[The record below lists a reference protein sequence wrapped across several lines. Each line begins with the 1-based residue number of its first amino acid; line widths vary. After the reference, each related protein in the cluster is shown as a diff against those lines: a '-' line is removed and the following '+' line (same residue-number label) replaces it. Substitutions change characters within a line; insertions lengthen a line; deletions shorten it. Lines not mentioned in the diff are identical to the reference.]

1 MKSLALTLVLT
12 LQLFFSKAQSTFVSF
27 ETTKGNITVMLYDRT
42 PKHREQFLTS
52 LKEGLFANVLF
63 NRVIK
68 SFVNQGGDLDDSI
81 INRNKLHPEVPIKII
96 APEIVQELYHKK
108 GALGAGRD
116 DNPEKSSFISQ
127 VYFVEGTKQTD
138 DQLDLIEQKKGLKF
152 SPAQRL
158 VYKSI
163 GGIPRLD
170 NDYTVF
176 GEIVEGFIVSESINS
191 VLTNKNDLPLS
202 PITFSVHV
210 LSEKESLRFR
220 GKGAKQ

>member
-1 MKSLALTLVLT
+1 MSQLLV
-12 LQLFFSKAQSTFVSF
+12 SKAQSTFVRF
-27 ETTKGNITVMLYDRT
+27 ETSKGDITVMLYDQT

-52 LKEGLFANVLF
+52 IKEGLFTNVLF

-68 SFVNQGGDLDDSI
+68 SFVNQGGELDDTI
-81 INRNKLHPEVPIKII
+81 LNRNKLHPEFPIKRTH
-96 APEIVQELYHKK
+96 PEILHELYHKR

-116 DNPEKSSFISQ
+116 DNPEKSSFINQ

-138 DQLDLIEQKKGLKF
+138 VQLDVLEQKKGIKF
-152 SPAQRL
+152 SLAQRL

-176 GEIVEGFIVSESINS
+176 GEIVDGLQVSENINS
-191 VLTNKNDLPLS
+191 VLTDRNDLPLS
-202 PITFSVHV
+202 PITFNVII
-210 LSEKESLRFR
+210 LSEKESLKFR
-220 GKGAKQ
+220 KKMGKN